1 MSAHS
6 RLRSTSEMVIQYKE
20 WRDDHESV
28 RLQRRSRYTLGYSPS
43 RSYWSK
49 KRKFVPPPNQETT
62 GRPKS
67 FTRTAIR
74 TRDGSSR
81 AWCNSGVGYQEAM
94 EGSHA
99 NHYTIRVLNHNMASQ
114 LYIVRFV
121 VAFLLANLISSINS
135 SYKSDGCS
143 ENDKSSRRILNLY
156 LCSFGFISPLKY
168 TLSPSDN
175 AFPRH

>member
-1 MSAHS
+1 M
-6 RLRSTSEMVIQYKE
+6 L
-20 WRDDHESV
+20 
-28 RLQRRSRYTLGYSPS
+28 
-43 RSYWSK
+43 
-49 KRKFVPPPNQETT
+49 TT
-62 GRPKS
+62 TP
-67 FTRTAIR
+67 
-74 TRDGSSR
+74 
-81 AWCNSGVGYQEAM
+81 Y
-94 EGSHA
+94 
-99 NHYTIRVLNHNMASQ
+99 VLKAVHLYGFS
-114 LYIVRFV
+114 LYIFRLI